1 MAQNMAKPM
10 AENKMRSKTSV
21 LVLLCPLACSG
32 RQLDFGLGGS
42 LSVDGRKQVGEA
54 GTSRCRQR
62 QSSCSLA

>member
-10 AENKMRSKTSV
+10 AENKNEIKTSV
-21 LVLLCPLACSG
+21 FVFLCSLACSG

-42 LSVDGRKQVGEA
+42 LSVDGRKQVGVA
-54 GTSRCRQR
+54 VTSRRRQR

>member
-21 LVLLCPLACSG
+21 LVLLCSLACSG

-54 GTSRCRQR
+54 VTKRRQR

>member
-21 LVLLCPLACSG
+21 LVLLCSLACSG

-54 GTSRCRQR
+54 GTGRCRQR